1 MKLSEFCTTARRFVD
16 GVCALPNVS
25 SIATRE
31 VHRLE
36 RDVAASRQ
44 WLDAVDENRRLA
56 RQLDD
61 ALSDREAACANRD
74 EFRRGEESA
83 LDRLHEAEQQLAA
96 ESEAHEE
103 TKGKLGRLERASDE
117 YRTAKIAECMR
128 MQRERDIANEKLRDE
143 EERHA
148 ALQSRCYEGFASVS
162 DGIFDALRESEQQL
176 AAEREA
182 HKELSVEYRKLA
194 ESNARTSSELSAARA
209 DLDALT
215 RWRLQSEEPCPGQTL
230 IVKKDHLGI
239 THIYPC
245 HLQPSSLW
253 RHTPESLA
261 ALKQH
266 DAERVWKP

>member
-36 RDVAASRQ
+36 RDAAASRQ

-96 ESEAHEE
+96 E
-103 TKGKLGRLERASDE
+103 
-117 YRTAKIAECMR
+117 
-128 MQRERDIANEKLRDE
+128 
-143 EERHA
+143 
-148 ALQSRCYEGFASVS
+148 
-162 DGIFDALRESEQQL
+162 
-176 AAEREA
+176 REA

-209 DLDALT
+209 DLDALAEYWEHAVLV
-215 RWRLQSEEPCPGQTL
+215 RA
-230 IVKKDHLGI
+230 
-239 THIYPC
+239 
-245 HLQPSSLW
+245 HLQ
-253 RHTPESLA
+253 TDAPELFAILSANSA
-261 ALKQH
+261 AVKAST
-266 DAERVWKP
+266 DVE

>member
-36 RDVAASRQ
+36 RDAAASRQ

-83 LDRLHEAEQQLAA
+83 LDRLHEA
-96 ESEAHEE
+96 
-103 TKGKLGRLERASDE
+103 
-117 YRTAKIAECMR
+117 
-128 MQRERDIANEKLRDE
+128 
-143 EERHA
+143 
-148 ALQSRCYEGFASVS
+148 
-162 DGIFDALRESEQQL
+162 EQQL